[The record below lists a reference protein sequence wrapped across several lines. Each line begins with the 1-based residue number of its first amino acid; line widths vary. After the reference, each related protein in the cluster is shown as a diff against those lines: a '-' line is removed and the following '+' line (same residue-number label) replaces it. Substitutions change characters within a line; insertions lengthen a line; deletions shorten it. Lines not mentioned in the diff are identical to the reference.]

1 MDLKQMQEMSEM
13 LEMLEMLE
21 KMTVMVMHETIDIA
35 WSDSEDELMERFHKA
50 LAIPNDDENP
60 GPFAVMQTVG
70 TLGVALEARYHVD
83 RDKLMQILRDS
94 DPEFVKEL
102 QQPITGKVDWRTDG
116 DRPYDHLFDMYVD
129 EHEDYTEGDK
139 LNI

>member
-1 MDLKQMQEMSEM
+1 MNIENLQEMNN
-13 LEMLEMLE
+13 MLE
-21 KMTVMVMHETIDIA
+21 KLVVMAMHGTIDIA
-35 WSDSEDELMERFHKA
+35 WSDSEDELMEKFHIA
-50 LAIPNDDENP
+50 LTTPNDDNNP
-60 GPFAVMQTVG
+60 GPFTVMQSVG
-70 TLGVALEARYHVD
+70 TFGAALETRYHVD

-94 DPEFVKEL
+94 DLEFVKEL
-102 QQPITGKVDWRTDG
+102 QQPITGKVDWRADG